1 MQQHTT
7 IQTELAAF
15 LKKEGQTINQ
25 FAGISGVNS
34 GTLSSIIN
42 GNRPIAM
49 QQLDRITA
57 GMGLPEGTFYE
68 LYIDECVVHSA
79 PDWRR
84 LGPFLH
90 RCAELDK
97 LECIRQVVQIIMD
110 NITYA
115 PLLFDTAEEFYGQGK
130 LQAAALLYE
139 GVADTEKYQ
148 HSERLALC
156 QYRLFMIRIGQS
168 PEVDFRA
175 ATRFE
180 YFVERLEEIDQLEA
194 LRKLADIYIA
204 LQHWEKARLLA
215 EELRHK
221 TSIQY
226 EIRFYKTK
234 KKKELRQ
241 APRPLCFYILYAYWL
256 QSKVCEESGEY
267 ERALEYV
274 GLYTEMS
281 WIVEESEEVQQI
293 RAQFSRLGTVYKSL
307 YRLMCG
313 ELEALPEVMESI
325 GTPGLGLLDG
335 LLKAVQAAN
344 RYGWKVD
351 ELISRFQ
358 PLLTPEGTASGQAEG
373 TPGRETLEQYPV
385 LLYELALY
393 SLKAEKIEQGIRY
406 IFGSLEAS
414 AALGSIACVIRCVRL
429 FEQFR
434 PHASAED
441 QDRYKRLINKVQLAH
456 TGAKRTTE
464 SLQE

>member
-1 MQQHTT
+1 M
-7 IQTELAAF
+7 
-15 LKKEGQTINQ
+15 
-25 FAGISGVNS
+25 
-34 GTLSSIIN
+34 
-42 GNRPIAM
+42 
-49 QQLDRITA
+49 
-57 GMGLPEGTFYE
+57 
-68 LYIDECVVHSA
+68 
-79 PDWRR
+79 
-84 LGPFLH
+84 
-90 RCAELDK
+90 
-97 LECIRQVVQIIMD
+97 
-110 NITYA
+110 
-115 PLLFDTAEEFYGQGK
+115 
-130 LQAAALLYE
+130 
-139 GVADTEKYQ
+139 
-148 HSERLALC
+148 
-156 QYRLFMIRIGQS
+156 
-168 PEVDFRA
+168 
-175 ATRFE
+175 
-180 YFVERLEEIDQLEA
+180 
-194 LRKLADIYIA
+194 
-204 LQHWEKARLLA
+204 
-215 EELRHK
+215 
-221 TSIQY
+221 
-226 EIRFYKTK
+226 
-234 KKKELRQ
+234 
-241 APRPLCFYILYAYWL
+241 
-256 QSKVCEESGEY
+256 
-267 ERALEYV
+267 

-373 TPGRETLEQYPV
+373 TPGRETPQQYPV